1 MAEIVAHFTNGNVP
15 LTSPGT
21 VPTVRIR
28 RIDTGALVVTDS
40 DMTELGD
47 GSYQFTFAPV
57 ATLEYS
63 IRADGDPAAAG
74 QVTPGERY
82 KFGDLS
88 GITENTLDKLG
99 AALIIGPFTVSSAS
113 AVILFTDAT
122 EATGAFAGGVL
133 VAITATG
140 ASSKRIFSYLSPG
153 VFTLEPPGLS
163 LVPAI
168 GDKVYVI
175 NVDVMSSFEI
185 LSDIT
190 PFAGATIELLDDH
203 ARGTIRINR
212 TTDPWREEHLDV
224 EDGTTVRDSFD
235 MFDGDGNA
243 INDANPLTNFIK
255 ERRRV

>member
-1 MAEIVAHFTNGNVP
+1 MVEIVAHFTNGNVP

-21 VPTVRIR
+21 VPTIRIR

-88 GITENTLDKLG
+88 GITED
-99 AALIIGPFTVSSAS
+99 
-113 AVILFTDAT
+113 
-122 EATGAFAGGVL
+122 
-133 VAITATG
+133 
-140 ASSKRIFSYLSPG
+140 RI
-153 VFTLEPPGLS
+153 
-163 LVPAI
+163 
-168 GDKVYVI
+168 
-175 NVDVMSSFEI
+175 
-185 LSDIT
+185 
-190 PFAGATIELLDDH
+190 ATIELLDDH
-203 ARGTIRINR
+203 IRGTILINR

-224 EDGTTVRDSFD
+224 EDGSTVRDSFD
-235 MFDGDGNA
+235 LFDGNGNA